1 MQVSWRHLGRTPP
14 CPQASRAPRS
24 PPVPATHEIEVKYR
38 VPDRDALLT
47 TLVARGIQLG
57 PSVEQDD
64 QAYAPDGW
72 CYGDSKLG
80 IPFARLR
87 TQAGRHIFTLK
98 RPVDNELSCIEHET
112 EVSDRQ
118 AMHHAILA
126 MGFQA
131 TMQITKRRRT
141 VRIGDICLC
150 LDDVDG
156 LGSFLELERIV
167 AADTSATAVQAELAA
182 FVAGLGIEA
191 TRTEET
197 YDSLVGAAL
206 TTA

>member
-1 MQVSWRHLGRTPP
+1 MVPRDGAPNIRG
-14 CPQASRAPRS
+14 QACLPDSGLVQAIP
-24 PPVPATHEIEVKYR
+24 THEIEVKYHIG
-38 VPDRDALLT
+38 DHEA
-47 TLVARGIQLG
+47 LVAALAACGVQAG
-57 PSVEQDD
+57 PPVEQDD
-64 QAYAPDGW
+64 QAYAPAGW
-72 CYGDSKLG
+72 RYGDSKLG
-80 IPFARLR
+80 VPFARLR
-87 TQAGRHIFTLK
+87 TQAGRHVFTLK

-112 EVSDRQ
+112 EVADRE

-126 MGFQA
+126 MGFRP
-131 TMQITKRRRT
+131 TVRIIKRRRT
-141 VRIGDICLC
+141 ARIGDTCLC
-150 LDDVDG
+150 LDEVDG

-197 YDSLVGAAL
+197 YDSLVRAAL